1 MSPEPDAGPE
11 FQALAGPAPAGSR
24 ARRTSSPVALAALS
38 AILAILPYVLVNVR
52 FHLGAEHG
60 VTGTAGGIAF
70 VYDDHG
76 SIAENPFLHRPGAWH
91 AVLGLRT
98 FVDPHVIDG
107 QRPVVILSY
116 LMDKALWG
124 LSPAGFH
131 LTNLLLHAACV
142 ALVFLLS
149 SGLSAS
155 PRFRVS
161 ASLLFGL
168 HPVLTE
174 TVQVPAFREDLL
186 AALFVLTFLVLAV
199 RGRRWPALAALA
211 LALCSKETAVVAPA
225 LLVWWWLCFRGTEGG
240 LPAPGHGTFTRPVRE
255 RTILLA
261 AAAALVAVYLV
272 VTFAHRPLQAAGQ
285 AWNGLALRWPDNVT
299 TAPWLFALSLRRL
312 IVPHPLCADYV
323 VASADL
329 AAFRFHAGL
338 ATLALAVVA
347 AWRLRRRAP
356 IAAFGTGWLLINFLP
371 VSNLVPLFNPI
382 ADRYLYLPAAGFALV
397 LACALERVI
406 ATRAGVGPARRAALP
421 LAVVCAAYAALSV
434 SRLADWRDDETLWR
448 ATARTEPRSARAQTW
463 LGLLAAGK
471 GDEAEARRRY
481 EEADR
486 LNPHNVHALINLAVL
501 DGQAGRVD
509 EAERKL
515 RIAVERRPDFP
526 DGWWN
531 LAAALNIQ
539 GRALEAQSVARR
551 AAALDPLSPR
561 AAPFK

>member
-1 MSPEPDAGPE
+1 MSPEPDASPGPQVSE
-11 FQALAGPAPAGSR
+11 PPAPAGPR
-24 ARRTSSPVALAALS
+24 AGGNASPLVLAVLAALL
-38 AILAILPYVLVNVR
+38 AVLPYILANTR
-52 FHLGAEHG
+52 FFLGAEHG
-60 VTGTAGGIAF
+60 FAGPAGGIAF

-76 SIAENPFLHRPGAWH
+76 SIAENPFLRRPGAWL
-91 AVLGLRT
+91 ATLSLRT

-116 LMDKALWG
+116 LIDKALWG
-124 LSPAGFH
+124 FSPAGFH
-131 LTNLLLHAACV
+131 LTNLFLHAACV
-142 ALVFLLS
+142 ALVFLLA
-149 SGLSAS
+149 SGTSAS
-155 PRFRVS
+155 PRVRFSV
-161 ASLLFGL
+161 ALLFGL

-174 TVQVPAFREDLL
+174 TVQVPAFREDML

-225 LLVWWWLCFRGTEGG
+225 LLAWWWLCFRGGEGAV
-240 LPAPGHGTFTRPVRE
+240 PAAGPAVPVRPVRD

-272 VTFAHRPLQAAGQ
+272 VAFAHRPLQAAGQ

-299 TAPWLFALSLRRL
+299 TAPWLFVLSLRRL
-312 IVPHPLCADYV
+312 VVPHPLCADYV
-323 VASADL
+323 VSP
-329 AAFRFHAGL
+329 AGL
-338 ATLALAVVA
+338 ADLRFYAGLAALAFA
-347 AWRLRRRAP
+347 AATAWRLRRRAP
-356 IAAFGTGWLLINFLP
+356 VAAFGVGWLLINFLP

-382 ADRYLYLPAAGFALV
+382 ADRYLYLPTAGFALL
-397 LACALERVI
+397 LAGALAHVS
-406 ATRAGVGPARRAALP
+406 AMRAGVGHGRRVSLSVAA
-421 LAVVCAAYAALSV
+421 VCAIYAAVSV
-434 SRLADWRDDETLWR
+434 NRLADWRDDETLWN

-463 LGLLAAGK
+463 LGLLAAGR

-501 DGQAGRVD
+501 DGQAGRVE

-515 RIAVERRPDFP
+515 RIAVARRPDFP

-551 AAALDPLSPR
+551 AAALDPLNPR
-561 AAPFK
+561 AAPFQ